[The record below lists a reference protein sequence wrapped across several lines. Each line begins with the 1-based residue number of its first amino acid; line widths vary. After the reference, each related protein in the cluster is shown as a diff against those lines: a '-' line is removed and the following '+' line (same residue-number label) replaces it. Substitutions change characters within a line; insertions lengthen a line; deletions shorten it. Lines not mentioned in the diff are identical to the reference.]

1 MEFKEIYMDRC
12 LQLAHNGVLTTAPN
26 PMVGAVIVWQDQIIG
41 EGYHIRC
48 GEGHAEV
55 NAIASV
61 KRPELLR
68 ESTMY
73 VSLEPCAHYGKTPPC
88 ADLIVE
94 KQIPRVVIGCR
105 DPFAKVAG
113 RGIQKLLDAGIEV
126 VVGVKEKECL
136 ELNKHFLTFHQYK
149 RPFITLK
156 WAESADRYMDAP
168 RKDDQQQAYVFSTPE
183 TTTLVHKRRAEH
195 QAILIGGGTAIKDNP
210 SLNVRHW
217 GGKSPLRLVVDT
229 HGALPENL
237 KLLGDSLA
245 PTRIYTF
252 NPQMDEQTDSS
263 LVSVKVLS
271 RGENLLAQ
279 ILEDLHQNNILS
291 LLVEGGAET
300 LKQFLEQDLWDE
312 IYIERSPVCLKE
324 GTKAPEIPM
333 QKLKEIKKYH
343 GHDLLCFQQNLGST
357 RELF

>member
-12 LQLAHNGVLTTAPN
+12 LQLARNGILTTSPN

-61 KRPELLR
+61 KNKDLLR

-88 ADLIVE
+88 ADLIV
-94 KQIPRVVIGCR
+94 KHQIPRVVIGCG

-113 RGIQKLLDAGIEV
+113 RGIQKLKDADIEV

-136 ELNKHFLTFHQYK
+136 ELNKHFFTFHQYH

-156 WAESADRYMDAP
+156 WAESADRYIDSLRSEA
-168 RKDDQQQAYVFSTPE
+168 QQTAYSFSTPE
-183 TTTLVHKRRAEH
+183 TQTLVHKRRAEH
-195 QAILIGGGTAIKDNP
+195 QAILVGGATALKDNP

-217 GGKSPLRLVVDT
+217 GGTSPLRLVLDT
-229 HGALPENL
+229 HGSLPGHL
-237 KLLGDSLA
+237 TLLQESDQE
-245 PTRIYTF
+245 TRIYTLSPELERQ
-252 NPQMDEQTDSS
+252 NWASN
-263 LVSVKVLS
+263 VSVCMLRQDQDLLS
-271 RGENLLAQ
+271 Q
-279 ILEDLHQNNILS
+279 VLEDLHQKQILS
-291 LLVEGGAET
+291 LLVEGGAAT
-300 LKQFLEQDLWDE
+300 LNQFITQNLWDE
-312 IYIERSPVCLKE
+312 IYIERAPDLLYE
-324 GTKAPEIPM
+324 GVAAPQLPLHPNG
-333 QKLKEIKKYH
+333 KIKKYH
-343 GHDLLCFQQNLGST
+343 NHDILLFAQNMGCNPDT
-357 RELF
+357 F

>member
-12 LQLAHNGVLTTAPN
+12 LQLARNGILTTAPN

-61 KRPELLR
+61 KNPELLR

-88 ADLIVE
+88 ADLIIE
-94 KQIPRVVIGCR
+94 KKIPRVVIGCR

-126 VVGVKEKECL
+126 VVGVKEEECL
-136 ELNKHFLTFHQYK
+136 KLNKHFLTFHQYK

-156 WAESADRYMDAP
+156 WAESADRYMDTL
-168 RKDDQQQAYVFSTPE
+168 RSGSDQPAYAFSTPE
-183 TTTLVHKRRAEH
+183 TCTLVHKRRAEH
-195 QAILIGGGTAIKDNP
+195 QAILVGGSTAIKDNP

-217 GGKSPLRLVVDT
+217 GGKSPLRLVIDS
-229 HGALPENL
+229 HGTLPKSL
-237 KLLGDSLA
+237 KLCQKNTQ
-245 PTRIYTF
+245 PTRIYSLCPALEKEEWPE
-252 NPQMDEQTDSS
+252 NVSIRILNRQEEILPQIMT
-263 LVSVKVLS
+263 
-271 RGENLLAQ
+271 
-279 ILEDLHQNNILS
+279 DLHQSNILS

-300 LKQFLEQDLWDE
+300 LNQFLQHDLWDE
-312 IYIERSPVCLKE
+312 IYIERTPVHLKE
-324 GTKAPEIPM
+324 GVAAPCLPEKSFETI
-333 QKLKEIKKYH
+333 ENIH
-343 GHDLLCFQQNLGST
+343 GHQIICFQQNLGTAETS
-357 RELF
+357 F